1 MEWLSPAG
9 LVGAAIGLAIGW
21 IDWRIV
27 GRVVEGKLRQ
37 LDRSATPAERLD
49 FERRVRWFH
58 RLLALATI
66 GFFPVLGYWLGRA
79 VGG

>member
-1 MEWLSPAG
+1 M
-9 LVGAAIGLAIGW
+9 
-21 IDWRIV
+21 
-27 GRVVEGKLRQ
+27 VEGKLRQ
-37 LDRSATPAERLD
+37 LDRSATAAERLD

>member
-37 LDRSATPAERLD
+37 LDRSATAAERLD